1 MPAGA
6 SATLGPTPTSGTSAT
21 LKVTTSKTGT
31 ITPIGTYPLLVTGT
45 SNGLTRSVQAT
56 LVVTDGIAPT
66 VNPPASRLYSLG
78 TLGSTSTPVRSS
90 WSASDPSGI
99 ASYLFERQVNGGS
112 WAIVSLPSAATTS
125 AVQSLTFGT
134 TYRYTVQGV
143 DGAGNYAWS
152 PGPSF
157 KPLLAQQTSSATAW
171 SGTWTSNA
179 SSYASG
185 GSLKYA
191 TANRAAA
198 TYTFTGSSVSWV
210 AYRGPDRGSAA
221 IYVDGVYKGVV
232 NLYAATFSPK
242 AVVFAASWGSNGTH
256 RIGILC
262 AGTSGHPR
270 VDVDAFV
277 TLVLL

>member
-1 MPAGA
+1 MRGW
-6 SATLGPTPTSGTSAT
+6 
-21 LKVTTSKTGT
+21 
-31 ITPIGTYPLLVTGT
+31 
-45 SNGLTRSVQAT
+45 Q
-56 LVVTDGIAPT
+56 
-66 VNPPASRLYSLG
+66 
-78 TLGSTSTPVRSS
+78 PVRK
-90 WSASDPSGI
+90 ADI
-99 ASYLFERQVNGGS
+99 AR
-112 WAIVSLPSAATTS
+112 
-125 AVQSLTFGT
+125 
-134 TYRYTVQGV
+134 
-143 DGAGNYAWS
+143 AWS

-179 SSYASG
+179 NSYASG

-191 TANRAAA
+191 TANGAAA

-221 IYVDGVYKGVV
+221 VYVDGVYKGVV

-262 AGTSGHPR
+262 VGTSGHPR